1 MKTAM
6 KIMVQGSVQGIFYS
20 NFIKNSAEK
29 NNLRGYFR
37 NIEDGKVEILVE
49 GDEIDVQAFFD
60 EIKVGPKYSQIRN
73 IKTENKK
80 WSGEFKTFKILKF

>member
-20 NFIKNSAEK
+20 NSIKNSAEK

-49 GDEIDVQAFFD
+49 GDEVDVQTFFD